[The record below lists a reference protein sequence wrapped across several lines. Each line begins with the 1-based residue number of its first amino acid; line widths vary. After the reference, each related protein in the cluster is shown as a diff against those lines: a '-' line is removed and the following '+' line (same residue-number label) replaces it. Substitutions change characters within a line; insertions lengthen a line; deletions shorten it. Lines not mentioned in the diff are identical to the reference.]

1 MKGIALRLKPA
12 AIARKG
18 MLLGAAAAVVGLSLL
33 GGTAHAAGLAGASG
47 LTLTPA
53 NGTPSSTP
61 TYNSPACPAADQGS
75 AVVRAVPSTSQGGPL
90 ITLAQTVSSPTA
102 PFSGTFTYNMGFIF
116 SNTGFTAGQTEEFVV
131 ECYPSAGL
139 VGTPDIAFDDWV
151 TWTDGTGDYTT
162 SATPPAGPPTTAV
175 SLTASPSTATAGATI
190 TLTATVTASNNTTP
204 AGTVDFT
211 LATSSGPVSLATG
224 VGPNSSGAYVTTA
237 TINATGSQV
246 ITATFNPT
254 STTAYQG
261 SSGTFTE
268 DIIPAGGY
276 AVAEPLSVTVA
287 QSGTFTFQPVSTT
300 AGTVTLTPG
309 SNGTATGT
317 ANQVEVIDTR
327 NTYPGW
333 NVTGQAVDFTAAATS
348 TEPAGDIPV
357 ANLGWSPNGT
367 VVDGAQLGP
376 AVSAPTT
383 PVTTTGTAGGLGSA
397 SLLASAAVGTGFG
410 TSTLGAALT
419 LAIPASAPAD
429 TYTSTLT
436 LTALGTPAA

>member
-33 GGTAHAAGLAGASG
+33 GGSAHAAGLAGASG

-53 NGTPSSTP
+53 SGTGSATP
-61 TYNSPACPAADQGS
+61 TYNSPACPSADQGS

-102 PFSGTFTYNMGFIF
+102 PFTGTFTYNMNFIF

-139 VGTPDIAFDDWV
+139 AGTPDIAYDDWI
-151 TWTDGTGDYTT
+151 TWTDANGDYTT

-175 SLTASPSTATAGATI
+175 SLTASPSTATAGSTI

-211 LATSSGPVSLATG
+211 LATSSGPVSLASG
-224 VGPNSSGAYVTTA
+224 VTPNSSGAYVTTA

-254 STTAYQG
+254 STTAYQA

-276 AVAEPLSVTVA
+276 AVTEPLSVTVA
-287 QSGTFTFQPVSTT
+287 QSGTFTFQPVSST
-300 AGTVTLTPG
+300 AGTVTLA
-309 SNGTATGT
+309 NGGATATGT
-317 ANQVEVIDTR
+317 ANQVEVIDSR

-357 ANLGWSPNGT
+357 ANLGWTPTGT
-367 VVDGAQLGP
+367 VVDGAALGP
-376 AVSAPTT
+376 VVAPVAT
-383 PVTTTGTAGGLGSA
+383 TTTGTAGGLSSA
-397 SLLASAAVGTGFG
+397 SLLASAAAGDGFG
-410 TSTLGAALT
+410 TSTLGAT
-419 LAIPASAPAD
+419 LLLDIPASAPAD

-436 LTALGTPAA
+436 LTALGSPAA